1 MVESGSKWMGAEGN
15 QFRVLNVVTLEDGH
29 TWVYYIK
36 NNADPESCREYS
48 CYVESFLER
57 FTEIVNS

>member
-1 MVESGSKWMGAEGN
+1 MGAEGN